1 MILRRLAFALSL
13 LLLGLGVALPAA
25 AQSNPFT
32 GAPQREQSAPRQTE
46 PRTVQRTDEAAK
58 PGLLAR
64 AMREML
70 QWQRRM
76 NMALAAQMRAIR
88 DGDGFTAAFGSLL
101 AGMGLTF
108 LYGAFHVA
116 GPGHGKAVIVSYFLG
131 REAKLARGLWLGLQ
145 IAATHVVAAIVIVWL
160 ADAALR
166 QAFGGV
172 PAELRAVQAVSYGA
186 IVAIGLHML
195 WQAGR
200 GLAGR
205 QVADLCEHG
214 HNHAHGAAHDHGHG
228 SERARQGALSFA
240 VGLVPCTGATLVML
254 YALANG
260 IVGAGILMVVGI
272 GLGMAAAMA
281 AIGVAT
287 ILARRAALA
296 RLAAARGDG
305 ITSRI
310 LQLAAGLAICLLGA
324 LMFYGALTGAP
335 PPL

>member
-1 MILRRLAFALSL
+1 MIARGFAL
-13 LLLGLGVALPAA
+13 LLLTLGLLWILPAG
-25 AQSNPFT
+25 AQTNPFT
-32 GAPQREQSAPRQTE
+32 GAPSREQTTRERPTDAASAQP
-46 PRTVQRTDEAAK
+46 AAQSG
-58 PGLLAR
+58 PVAR

-88 DGDGFTAAFGSLL
+88 DGEGFSALFGSLL
-101 AGMGLTF
+101 GGLGLAF
-108 LYGAFHVA
+108 LYGALHVA

-131 REAKLARGLWLGLQ
+131 QNARISRGLWLGLQ

-166 QAFGGV
+166 QAFGGT

-186 IVAIGLHML
+186 ILLIGLQL
-195 WQAGR
+195 IWQAALR
-200 GLAGR
+200 FAGR
-205 QVADLCEHG
+205 AAPALCEHG
-214 HNHAHGAAHDHGHG
+214 HAHGHEHDHDHGR
-228 SERARQGALSFA
+228 ERTRQGLLSFA

-260 IVGAGILMVVGI
+260 IVYAGIAMVVAIGAG
-272 GLGMAAAMA
+272 MAVTMA
-281 AIGVAT
+281 IIGVAT

-296 RLAAARGDG
+296 RFPQAQAGDG
-305 ITSRI
+305 RI
-310 LQLAAGLAICLLGA
+310 GGVLQALAGLAIASLGA
-324 LMFYGALTGAP
+324 LMLYAALAGAP

>member
-1 MILRRLAFALSL
+1 MTLRRLAFALSL
-13 LLLGLGVALPAA
+13 LLLCLGIAAPAA
-25 AQSNPFT
+25 AQSNNPFM
-32 GAPQREQSAPRQTE
+32 GAPQREQSAQPARE
-46 PRTVQRTDEAAK
+46 AAAK

-88 DGDGFTAAFGSLL
+88 DGDGFAAAFGSLL
-101 AGMGLTF
+101 AGMGLAF

-145 IAATHVVAAIVIVWL
+145 IAATHVVAAIVLVWL
-160 ADAALR
+160 ADVALR
-166 QAFGGV
+166 QAFGGT
-172 PAELRAVQAVSYGA
+172 PAELRAVQAVSYSA

-195 WQAGR
+195 WQAAR
-200 GLAGR
+200 RLAGR
-205 QVADLCEHG
+205 PTADLCAHD
-214 HNHAHGAAHDHGHG
+214 HHHAHHHDHGHDTHDHG
-228 SERARQGALSFA
+228 AERARQGALSFA

-296 RLAAARGDG
+296 RLPAARGDG
-305 ITSRI
+305 RASGI

-324 LMFYGALTGAP
+324 LMLYGALSGSAP
-335 PPL
+335 PL